1 MKLSF
6 KGETNIFFLQKVF
19 KRDKGITK
27 IVLTFF
33 EKLPVVMTENFY
45 ETLDGDLETLHK
57 SGPRSVISTT
67 QNTDN

>member
-1 MKLSF
+1 MSVSRKQIFSLLKNKF
-6 KGETNIFFLQKVF
+6 KGAQKILNFSLKV
-19 KRDKGITK
+19 
-27 IVLTFF
+27 
-33 EKLPVVMTENFY
+33 PVVMTVNFY

>member
-1 MKLSF
+1 MNYERKHLFSLF
-6 KGETNIFFLQKVF
+6 KKKNSKGRKKFLNF
-19 KRDKGITK
+19 S
-27 IVLTFF
+27 L
-33 EKLPVVMTENFY
+33 KLPVVMTVNFY

>member
-1 MKLSF
+1 MLEVFQKKKSEGR
-6 KGETNIFFLQKVF
+6 KKFLNF
-19 KRDKGITK
+19 S
-27 IVLTFF
+27 L
-33 EKLPVVMTENFY
+33 KLPVVMTVNFY

>member
-1 MKLSF
+1 MSF
-6 KGETNIFFLQKVF
+6 ERKQLFSLFKKKNSEGRKKFLNF
-19 KRDKGITK
+19 S
-27 IVLTFF
+27 L
-33 EKLPVVMTENFY
+33 KLPVVMTVNFY